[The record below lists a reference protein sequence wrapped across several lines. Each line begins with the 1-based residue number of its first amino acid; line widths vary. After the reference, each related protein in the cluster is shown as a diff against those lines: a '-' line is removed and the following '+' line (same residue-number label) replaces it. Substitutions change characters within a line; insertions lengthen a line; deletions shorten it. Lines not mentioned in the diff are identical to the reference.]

1 MIDEELVEFV
11 RSMMSSM
18 ELRMERRFKAQLK
31 ELDAIFERYCP
42 STEALLD
49 SSSQPDSSEVDNHS
63 DAPVESVRSEMDLDD
78 PEEALDIAVDVDLI
92 RDGSKAQPKLNRS
105 SPEVEEKLSARME
118 IGDSRISPALDRAIR
133 SSCMYIEEGTP
144 WEWFHMLLTEQRWI
158 FDRGRGAKLID
169 DELSRAVTGGRREA
183 WSRRIAEL
191 HWRNSPTVADTK
203 LNFLKSY
210 KRPIPSVYNSVLQE
224 LLVQQ
229 HLIKYKKSYS
239 YDPIFALGF
248 VTVYDQLMDGYPS
261 DEDREAIF
269 QAYIKALNEDPE
281 KYRADSQKLEEWAR
295 AQNSSSLVEFSS
307 KEGEVEEILKDISE
321 RAANGNFSYSRFF
334 AVGLFRLLELSN
346 ATEPT
351 ILEKL
356 CTALNIN
363 KRSVDRDLD
372 VYRNLL
378 SKLVQAKELLKEY
391 VAREKK

>member
-1 MIDEELVEFV
+1 MEYKVAQTQIISPPNSTQQDVIFENLGPSSLQPSPGMYKVSVDAAARNQTNIHGYGAIDQDSQDRIIDGFYSSASLGLPPIFAEAEQRNRSALSGLIMEIVFSLSSFPSATIRFAPKTNNTLTHNLAQAAFGTGEELAFLMPFLFSEG
-11 RSMMSSM
+11 
-18 ELRMERRFKAQLK
+18 ELTGMVL
-31 ELDAIFERYCP
+31 
-42 STEALLD
+42 
-49 SSSQPDSSEVDNHS
+49 
-63 DAPVESVRSEMDLDD
+63 AP
-78 PEEALDIAVDVDLI
+78 
-92 RDGSKAQPKLNRS
+92 
-105 SPEVEEKLSARME
+105 
-118 IGDSRISPALDRAIR
+118 
-133 SSCMYIEEGTP
+133 Y
-144 WEWFHMLLTEQRWI
+144 
-158 FDRGRGAKLID
+158 
-169 DELSRAVTGGRREA
+169 
-183 WSRRIAEL
+183 
-191 HWRNSPTVADTK
+191 SPTVADTK

-391 VAREKK
+391 VAREKKKREERTGSTANEAITKCLGDYQYARQ